1 VAEDH
6 QTRNALSLT
15 DQDAACMI
23 SDKEARGKLRGLV
36 AELLSDPTRMESIA
50 MKAHMLARP
59 EATQT
64 IVNHVI
70 EIAKK

>member
-1 VAEDH
+1 
-6 QTRNALSLT
+6 
-15 DQDAACMI
+15 MI